1 MLSKR
6 NRNDASL
13 KKQINIINSKPD
25 NQYSDKQISLFWLG
39 EKKTSI
45 LLNCPQNSL
54 TFEIDETG
62 PKQSRPKEE
71 LEKQL
76 LKK

>member
-25 NQYSDKQISLFWLG
+25 NQENSDKQISLFRLG

-54 TFEIDETG
+54 TFEIDEVG
-62 PKQSRPKEE
+62 VKQPKPK
-71 LEKQL
+71 
-76 LKK
+76 